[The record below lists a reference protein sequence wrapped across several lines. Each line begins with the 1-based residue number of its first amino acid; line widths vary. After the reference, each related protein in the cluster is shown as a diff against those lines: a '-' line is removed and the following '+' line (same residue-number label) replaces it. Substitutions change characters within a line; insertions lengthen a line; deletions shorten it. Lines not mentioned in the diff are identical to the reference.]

1 MLKIVVMSKLIGG
14 VAGVQKLYTRTDPH
28 YLVLVQNKDS
38 QGRTSYNPTKNKTDT
53 ECKTD

>member
-1 MLKIVVMSKLIGG
+1 MSKLIGG